1 MQKNWIFRTKFYL
14 TTLNG
19 SVAHCVSPYS
29 YLRLLHKFEVSQG
42 CQLQCAGLER
52 VPRLVDDQDVK
63 HDVVLVHVDVGLR
76 VHGVR
81 EARQLSDLGKML

>member
-1 MQKNWIFRTKFYL
+1 MRSPRVASS
-14 TTLNG
+14 
-19 SVAHCVSPYS
+19 SVQAWSDSCDSLYDSLVTAY
-29 YLRLLHKFEVSQG
+29 
-42 CQLQCAGLER
+42 LER